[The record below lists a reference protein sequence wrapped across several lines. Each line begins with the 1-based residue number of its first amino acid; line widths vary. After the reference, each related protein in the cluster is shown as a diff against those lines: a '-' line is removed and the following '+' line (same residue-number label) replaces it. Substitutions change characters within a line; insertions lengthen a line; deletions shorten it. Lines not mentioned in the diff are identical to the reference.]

1 MKHRISVLFAL
12 VMVLCVMTACTKTS
26 DKKETASQKEKNNET
41 TAATEEVT
49 EKLEDEYESEEYNIA
64 VLKGPTA
71 VGFAKAWSDSEQ
83 NQTKNKYHVTA
94 YATADEITA
103 GIAKGEIDIAAV
115 PCNLASVLYNKTNK
129 QISVAAINTLSVLYM
144 VSTQELESVADLK
157 GKTIYTTGQ
166 GTTPE
171 YTLNYILTENGLKV
185 GEDVTI
191 EYKSEAAEVAA
202 LLSQDSSAVGMLPQ
216 PYATAVITKNPSMKI
231 VLDMGEEWNKVSNT
245 PVVTGVVI
253 ARNNVIDRN
262 ESGFEAFLED
272 YSNSVEYAKSNVED
286 VAAILADKGI
296 FESAIAT
303 KAIPYMNIAFIT
315 GEQMQVNVDTYLNVL
330 YQANPKSVGGAV
342 PDNKFYYFSEDLVG

>member
-1 MKHRISVLFAL
+1 MSNVLVAYFSASGVTKRVAEKIAGENGYDIFEIVPEEIYTPADL
-12 VMVLCVMTACTKTS
+12 DYMDKNSRSTIEMNDKSFRPPIKQTCDVSSYDTVAIGFPVWWYTA
-26 DKKETASQKEKNNET
+26 
-41 TAATEEVT
+41 
-49 EKLEDEYESEEYNIA
+49 
-64 VLKGPTA
+64 PT
-71 VGFAKAWSDSEQ
+71 
-83 NQTKNKYHVTA
+83 
-94 YATADEITA
+94 I
-103 GIAKGEIDIAAV
+103 
-115 PCNLASVLYNKTNK
+115 
-129 QISVAAINTLSVLYM
+129 INTFI
-144 VSTQELESVADLK
+144 ESVDLK

-171 YTLNYILTENGLKV
+171 YTLNYILTKNGLKV